1 MVNPVFQVNPQ
12 RTPIGDIALLRCLG
26 DPFGQP
32 VRQHFPSREKDVILD
47 TLEQGRTT
55 FHLILHAAQH
65 LQYNPVRQ
73 LFHKGVVVK
82 VDELVQ
88 PGAGD
93 INDLVLVQP
102 VNDGNN
108 PQHPQKTQ
116 AADGNTA
123 HQVVPVNERIEIP
136 AVINPGL
143 DRVAPPEHKLTQ
155 KDEHKDHI
163 VEDETFVDRV
173 IALFECRSILLQQVL
188 HGHKAV
194 GGVPDNQP
202 EIEDQQ
208 PQHHK
213 VDDEPGQLV
222 AGFEVF
228 SVYFEHPGYL
238 REYNVNA
245 K

>member
-1 MVNPVFQVNPQ
+1 MVNPVFKIHPQGATVGDVTMLSGQGNP
-12 RTPIGDIALLRCLG
+12 LR
-26 DPFGQP
+26 QP
-32 VRQHFPSREKDVILD
+32 VRQHFPAGEQNVTLD
-47 TLEQGRTT
+47 TFKQRRTT
-55 FHLILHAAQH
+55 LYFFLNAAQH
-65 LQYNPVRQ
+65 LQNNPVGE
-73 LFHKGVVVK
+73 LFHKGVVVE

-108 PQHPQKTQ
+108 PQHPQNTQ
-116 AADGNTA
+116 AADGHTA

-143 DRVAPPEHKLTQ
+143 DGVAPPEHKLTQ